1 MLDALTVL
9 EGILEVCPIQ
19 GAIVMEKPLEAN
31 AKIHVS
37 YKKLLEVLLGM
48 RWSVERFMI
57 KLEIK
62 LLP

>member
-1 MLDALTVL
+1 M
-9 EGILEVCPIQ
+9 
-19 GAIVMEKPLEAN
+19 IVRCSYRFRRYIGSLPYSGEKPLEAN